1 MKGRSSG
8 PVLFCEEVKGGAR
21 VRTVIAPLLPE
32 VEAELLALDAR
43 LQQIARG
50 YVRRLALE
58 PYLGPTARRGAL
70 ATMGVRRIYFGR
82 GDQPGQLL
90 GRLKSGAR
98 PGHADPASGPQWRIV
113 YLVREATRSD
123 VRLIV
128 NLAIGEAHSSQPD
141 VYERATRRA
150 LKIRRSSP

>member
-1 MKGRSSG
+1 M
-8 PVLFCEEVKGGAR
+8 
-21 VRTVIAPLLPE
+21 RTVIAPLLPE

-43 LQQIARG
+43 LQQLARG

-98 PGHADPASGPQWRIV
+98 QGHADPASGPRWRIV

-128 NLAIGEAHSSQPD
+128 ILAIGEAHSRPPD

>member
-1 MKGRSSG
+1 
-8 PVLFCEEVKGGAR
+8 

-58 PYLGPTARRGAL
+58 PYLGPTVRRGPL
-70 ATMGVRRIYFGR
+70 ATMGARRIYFGR

-98 PGHADPASGPQWRIV
+98 QGHADPASGPRWRIV

-128 NLAIGEAHSSQPD
+128 ILAIGEAHSSPPD

-150 LKIRRSSP
+150 LQIRRSSR